1 MAYRLKINF
10 ARLFVRLLALQ
21 QVPLLDRKTPCT
33 CNTGE
38 ATRHYLN
45 TCCHDGDDDVLH
57 LVDEDTA
64 GLLRLLQLQRLHL
77 YVEEVHLRILPFPP
91 TSLLTVLKLD
101 LLHGRDELVGFVVVD
116 GLLLEEL
123 VVQHLAAAQE
133 KRHPKAVEQTARK
146 EDGKDELVVEQQ
158 HHREHYEGEHG
169 KGYTQGLAGEEV
181 VHAAVVVHP
190 LHEVAHELGVKER
203 HRQFQQFDEE
213 VAYQRDIY
221 PHGDMQQQPPAD
233 EVDGRTAEGEHQ
245 LTEQYQPDKAK
256 VLVLD
261 AHVDDGLRE
270 ERQDELQQT
279 AHDKPKYYLSE
290 KAPVL
295 LNIAEEKTERP
306 WILILFT
313 LTILLVGIETGR
325 GLQKHRY
332 AFFLSIRTRADPV
345 TLELFKTIFYK
356 TFSWVGDI
364 ELPAL
369 FDFV

>member
-1 MAYRLKINF
+1 M
-10 ARLFVRLLALQ
+10 
-21 QVPLLDRKTPCT
+21 
-33 CNTGE
+33 
-38 ATRHYLN
+38 
-45 TCCHDGDDDVLH
+45 
-57 LVDEDTA
+57 
-64 GLLRLLQLQRLHL
+64 
-77 YVEEVHLRILPFPP
+77 
-91 TSLLTVLKLD
+91 
-101 LLHGRDELVGFVVVD
+101 
-116 GLLLEEL
+116 
-123 VVQHLAAAQE
+123 
-133 KRHPKAVEQTARK
+133 
-146 EDGKDELVVEQQ
+146 
-158 HHREHYEGEHG
+158 
-169 KGYTQGLAGEEV
+169 
-181 VHAAVVVHP
+181 AVVVHP
-190 LHEVAHELGVKER
+190 LHEVTHELGVEER

-213 VAYQRDIY
+213 VAHQRDVD

-270 ERQDELQQT
+270 ERKDELQQT

-290 KAPVL
+290 IALVL
-295 LNIAEEKTERP
+295 LHIAEEETERP

-313 LTILLVGIETGR
+313 LAVLLVGIECR
-325 GLQKHRY
+325 CRFQKHRY
-332 AFFLSIRTRADPV
+332 ALLFPVRPRADPV